1 MKTVLYFDWTRNK
14 RKYISN
20 IVIPAVLLAVLFL
33 VSVVVDYFVPA
44 FNSRYMRWP
53 DMVKNLLSLSAWKG
67 NLYGNIWQVFSLIY
81 PFFLVYEVMSGLA
94 GAIIEEER
102 LETVVYLKNLS
113 IGRNVLMRTKGL
125 IWLAESFII
134 CLLLM
139 IENMLFFLMLRA
151 AHMALTVF
159 RYYTALFLVSLIY
172 MAIALFMASFSQ
184 RESICEDKIFG
195 VLAIPFLLAR
205 MYAIAGFMADIMVAA
220 KREGK
225 IIDMIYMIADK
236 LKVMTVLSPLTW
248 CWQEIQV
255 NGLYLLCGI
264 VVTVIMTTA
273 AYSIY
278 THEKVIYRNR

>member
-20 IVIPAVLLAVLFL
+20 IVISAVLLAVLFL
-33 VSVVVDYFVPA
+33 ASIIADCFVPV
-44 FNSRYMRWP
+44 FNSQYMRWS
-53 DMVKNLLSLSAWKG
+53 DMIKNLLSLPAWKG

-81 PFFLVYEVMSGLA
+81 PFFFIYEVMSGLA

-113 IGRNVLMRTKGL
+113 ISRNVLMQTKGL
-125 IWLAESFII
+125 IWIIQSFTI

-139 IENMLFFLMLRA
+139 IENMLFFLILRA
-151 AHMALTVF
+151 AHMVLVVF
-159 RYYTALFLVSLIY
+159 QYYTALFLVSLIY
-172 MAIALFMASFSQ
+172 MAIALFLASFSQ
-184 RESICEDKIFG
+184 RESVCEDKIFG
-195 VLAIPFLLAR
+195 VLVIPFLLAR
-205 MYAIAGFMADIMVAA
+205 MYAIAGFMADIMVAT

-225 IIDMIYMIADK
+225 IIDIIYMIADK

-248 CWQEIQV
+248 CWQEVRV
-255 NGLYLLCGI
+255 NGLYILCGI

>member
-20 IVIPAVLLAVLFL
+20 IVIPAVLLVVLFL
-33 VSVVVDYFVPA
+33 VSVIVDYFVPA

-53 DMVKNLLSLSAWKG
+53 DMVKNLLSLSAWSR
-67 NLYGNIWQVFSLIY
+67 NLYGNIWQIFSLIY

-113 IGRNVLMRTKGL
+113 IGRNVLMQTKGL
-125 IWLAESFII
+125 IWLVQSFTI

-151 AHMALTVF
+151 AHMTLTVL

-172 MAIALFMASFSQ
+172 MAIALFLASFSK

-195 VLAIPFLLAR
+195 VLVIPFLLAR
-205 MYAIAGFMADIMVAA
+205 MYAIAGFMADILVAA

-225 IIDMIYMIADK
+225 ITDMLYIIADK
-236 LKVMTVLSPLTW
+236 LKTMTVISPLTW
-248 CWQEIQV
+248 CWQEIRV
-255 NGLYLLCGI
+255 NGLYILCGI
-264 VVTVIMTTA
+264 AVTVIMATA